1 MQSSVVSIQL
11 LVMSKTFIIFENAT
25 TYFCGVEDTFKHQAL
40 RKKLILHLKKSG
52 IKDFKV
58 LQAME
63 KIPRHFFFNS
73 AFLQFAYDDVAF
85 QIGEGQTISQPYTV
99 ARQTE
104 LLEVRK
110 GDTILEIGTG
120 SGYQAA
126 VLSGL
131 GATVVSI
138 ERNKKL
144 HERAK
149 NMLEELKCHVKCF
162 YGDGY
167 KGLPEFAPYDRIIVT
182 AAAPYVPD
190 NLLKQLKPRGILI
203 IPVGKDNLQ
212 VMKKIRKID
221 ENEYDIKDFGNF
233 SFVPLLNETS

>member
-1 MQSSVVSIQL
+1 
-11 LVMSKTFIIFENAT
+11 
-25 TYFCGVEDTFKHQAL
+25 VEDSFKHQAL
-40 RKKLILHLKKSG
+40 RKKLVQHLKRSG

-58 LQAME
+58 LQAIE

-110 GDTILEIGTG
+110 GDKILEIGTG
-120 SGYQAA
+120 SGYQSAI
-126 VLSGL
+126 LSVL
-131 GATVVSI
+131 GAEVYSI

-144 HERAK
+144 HEK
-149 NMLEELKCHVKCF
+149 GKIMLEKLNCAVKCF

-167 KGLPEFAPYDRIIVT
+167 NGLPEYQPFDRIIVT
-182 AAAPYVPD
+182 AAAPYVPEP
-190 NLLKQLKPRGILI
+190 LLHQLKPRGILV
-203 IPVGKDNLQ
+203 IPVGADSTQ
-212 VMKKIRKID
+212 VMKKIRKIND
-221 ENEYDIKDFGNF
+221 NEYDTKEYGNF
-233 SFVPLLNETS
+233 SFVPLLNKTT

>member
-1 MQSSVVSIQL
+1 
-11 LVMSKTFIIFENAT
+11 
-25 TYFCGVEDTFKHQAL
+25 VEDTFKHQAL
-40 RKKLILHLKKSG
+40 RKKLIQHLKNSG

-58 LQAME
+58 LQAMD

-110 GDTILEIGTG
+110 GDKILEIGTG

-126 VLSGL
+126 ILSTL
-131 GATVVSI
+131 GAEVYSI
-138 ERNKKL
+138 ERQKKL
-144 HERAK
+144 HDKAK
-149 NMLEELKCHVKCF
+149 IMLETLKCNVKCF

-167 KGLPEFAPYDRIIVT
+167 LGLPEFAPFDRAIVT
-182 AAAPYVPD
+182 AAAPFIPEP
-190 NLLKQLKPRGILI
+190 LLQQLKPRGILV
-203 IPVGKDNLQ
+203 IPVGEGALQ
-212 VMKKIRKID
+212 VMKKIRKIGD
-221 ENEYDIKDFGNF
+221 NEYDIKDYGNF
-233 SFVPLLNETS
+233 SFVPLLNETT

>member
-1 MQSSVVSIQL
+1 M
-11 LVMSKTFIIFENAT
+11 
-25 TYFCGVEDTFKHQAL
+25 EDLYKHQAL

-63 KIPRHFFFNS
+63 KIPRHYFFNS

-110 GDTILEIGTG
+110 GDKALEIGTG
-120 SGYQAA
+120 SGYQSSILAT
-126 VLSGL
+126 L
-131 GATVVSI
+131 GAEVYSV

-144 HERAK
+144 HENAK
-149 NMLEELKCHVKCF
+149 LMLERLKCNVRCF

-167 KGLPEFAPYDRIIVT
+167 LGLPEFAPYDRILVT
-182 AAAPYVPD
+182 AAAPYIPQP
-190 NLLKQLKPRGILI
+190 LLEQLKPHGLLV
-203 IPVGKDNLQ
+203 IPVGSESTQ
-212 VMKKIRKID
+212 SMKKIRKIG
-221 ENEYDIKDFGNF
+221 ENEYDTKDFGNF
-233 SFVPLLNETS
+233 SFVPLLGETT